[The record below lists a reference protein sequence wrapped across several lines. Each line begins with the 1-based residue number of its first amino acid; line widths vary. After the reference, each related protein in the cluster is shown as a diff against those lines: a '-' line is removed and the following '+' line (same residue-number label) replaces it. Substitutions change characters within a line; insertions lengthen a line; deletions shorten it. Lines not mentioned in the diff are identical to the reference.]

1 MGGYLRSKGLPV
13 SEYRLRGILP
23 SIAPLSHSQR
33 QNEGIER
40 ANPRVYVARYFG
52 HKVHIDQNEKLAM
65 FGITYVLARDGYS
78 GKIVG
83 SSIMAV
89 KNNLIIYEEV
99 YSQMTLEY
107 GLFDKLRVDHG
118 REFYLM
124 LYIH

>member
-1 MGGYLRSKGLPV
+1 M
-13 SEYRLRGILP
+13 
-23 SIAPLSHSQR
+23 
-33 QNEGIER
+33 
-40 ANPRVYVARYFG
+40 ARYFR
-52 HKVHIDQNEKLAM
+52 HKVHFDQNEKLAM
-65 FGITYVLARDGYS
+65 FGITYVLVRDGYS
-78 GKIVG
+78 GKVVG
-83 SSIMAV
+83 CSIMAV